1 MYTYL
6 GSSKSVKTKTIIGVF
21 DMDTATVGQATR
33 AMLSAAQREGRV
45 DESALDPG
53 DIPRSFVLTD
63 DGVVHLTESSP
74 RTLKFRAE
82 NPARTR

>member
-6 GSSKSVKTKTIIGVF
+6 GSSRSVKTKTIIGIF
-21 DMDTATVGQATR
+21 DMDTATVGVPTR
-33 AMLSAAQREGRV
+33 VMLSMAQKEGRV

-63 DGVVHLTESSP
+63 DGVVHLTEASP
-74 RTLKFRAE
+74 RTVRYRAT
-82 NPARTR
+82 AVGKR